1 MKWFFEV
8 RGDDDAAGR
17 DDDDSAPGLISLPP
31 ALLQRHGALALHP
44 ADAAGIPS
52 RIPGRPPAPP
62 PRPTIY
68 RARTLLIPADLLI
81 PDDGQ
86 EESAF
91 ISASNMVLARVGMRL
106 VQPAV
111 GREGARREGPG
122 SGILGTLPRPAVLVP
137 AVPEEG
143 GPARPVVVNAWVAL
157 QALRDAAAAQED
169 QAPDEPTVSKVTLE
183 HLHISSSITGSGV
196 HGHGGGLTGGPDH
209 SSGVTGPGT
218 TDSYTYS
225 GGDTRTPVVVSLDP
239 PYRDPAESFIGK
251 YGRRPV
257 VAVLDTGVR
266 AHPWLG
272 VEGNPHDGYAFAPDS
287 FVVID
292 NAMQHAIYQE
302 GKNAADDGDRPRRLI
317 EHPWDTPSTANPLVG
332 ELDTD
337 FGHSTFIAGLVRQ
350 VAPNAQVLAVRI
362 MHSDG
367 IAYEG
372 DLIHAL
378 GLLAER
384 VASAEAG
391 DLAGM
396 VDVVSLSLG
405 YFDESPAD
413 VTFSSGLWQ
422 AIEILLGLGVAV
434 VAAAGNYSTSRAFY
448 PAGFSRW
455 PRQDPVPLISVG
467 ALNPNGSKALFSD
480 DGNWVTAWASGA
492 AVVSTFP
499 TDANGSRSPEIRMRA
514 RPANEMPPV
523 AGLPGERESLDPDN
537 YSDGFAAWSGTS
549 FSAPLLA
556 AQIARALL
564 EGAAARPLNL
574 AGAQAATDRAM
585 AALTAMDWPG

>member
-31 ALLQRHGALALHP
+31 ALLQRHGAVALNP
-44 ADAAGIPS
+44 GDAAEIPS
-52 RIPGRPPAPP
+52 RVPGRP

-68 RARTLLIPADLLI
+68 RARTLLIPGDLLI

-86 EESAF
+86 QESPF
-91 ISASNMVLARVGMRL
+91 IRESNMVLARVGMRL
-106 VQPAV
+106 IPPGG
-111 GREGARREGPG
+111 GRAGARGGGPG
-122 SGILGTLPRPAVLVP
+122 ADILGSLPRPVVLVP
-137 AVPEEG
+137 AGPGDDV
-143 GPARPVVVNAWVAL
+143 PARPVVVNAWVAL
-157 QALRDAAAAQED
+157 QALREAAAEAQHP
-169 QAPDEPTVSKVTLE
+169 ALDERTVSSIRLE
-183 HLHISSSITGSGV
+183 HLLVSSSITGSGA

-225 GGDTRTPVVVSLDP
+225 GGDTRTPVVLSLDP
-239 PYRDPAESFIGK
+239 PYREPAESFK
-251 YGRRPV
+251 PEDRRRPV

-266 AHPWLG
+266 THPWLG
-272 VEGNPHDGYAFAPDS
+272 VEGNPEDGYVFADDS
-287 FVVID
+287 FVMVD
-292 NAMQHAIYQE
+292 EAMQSAIYQE
-302 GKNAADDGDRPRRLI
+302 GLDAANDGDRPRHLI
-317 EHPWDTPSTANPLVG
+317 RRPWDTPITANRLVG

-337 FGHSTFIAGLVRQ
+337 IGHCTFIAGLVRQ

-367 IAYEG
+367 IVYEG

-378 GLLAER
+378 GLLAKR
-384 VASAEAG
+384 VAAAEAG
-391 DLAGM
+391 DMAAM

-413 VTFSSGLWQ
+413 VAFSSGLWL
-422 AIEILLGLGVAV
+422 AIEALLSLGVTV

-448 PAGFSRW
+448 PAGFTEL
-455 PRQDPVPLISVG
+455 PPPGPVPLISVG

-480 DGNWVTAWASGA
+480 DGRWVTAWASGA

-499 TDANGSRSPEIRMRA
+499 TDINASRSPEIRTRA
-514 RPANEMPPV
+514 HPAGEMPPA
-523 AGLPGERESLDPDN
+523 AGLPRESLDPDD
-537 YSDGFAAWSGTS
+537 YRDGFAAWSGTS

-564 EGAAARPLNL
+564 AGAGARPLNDP
-574 AGAQAATDRAM
+574 GEQAATDRTM
-585 AALTAMDWPG
+585 AALAAMGWRR